1 MKNTLFI
8 LFLSALPTL
17 GFCSVCPNRQIPD
30 SVVISCQAPLRSI
43 SLFKIVL
50 KSGCLSVYHADNNNK
65 IELDYVSHN
74 IDTINMLTYSYN
86 EFCKVKEVYL
96 DSTPL
101 IIDDL
106 VASVVVTSYHGE
118 NETITSY
125 PLYSNR
131 LYPYSFTEFL
141 AMIYGLL
148 SEHVDKKIHFPF
160 ETGLDGYSK
169 QY

>member
-1 MKNTLFI
+1 MKNTLLI
-8 LFLSALPTL
+8 LLLSALPTL
-17 GFCSVCPNRQIPD
+17 ALSSICPKIQMPD
-30 SVVISCQAPLRSI
+30 SVVVSCQAPLRNI

-74 IDTINMLTYSYN
+74 IDTINMLSYLHN

-101 IIDDL
+101 IINDL
-106 VASVVVTSYHGE
+106 VASVIIMSYHGN
-118 NETITSY
+118 NETVTSY

-131 LYPYSFTEFL
+131 LYPYSFTVFL
-141 AMIYGLL
+141 AIIHGLL
-148 SEHVDKKIHFPF
+148 TEHVDIKIQFPF